1 MYTKVNHIN
10 SAKVWFFLG
19 TITLPLA
26 LVILFEVL
34 KGRQVIIGA
43 WVWSVMAP
51 LEQVLGRLWSLFPV
65 SVAEVFAVLFLSGC
79 TVWLGRAIVLVV
91 HQKKPILFLRRL
103 GFVPNVIFPCAALT
117 DKDTG
122 RVAVYYGAA
131 DSYVGLAFTYMD
143 EIVDYIKNNSV
154 VTSADTEIGIR

>member
-34 KGRQVIIGA
+34 KGRQVVIGA

-103 GFVPNVIFPCAALT
+103 LGLGIVWLWLWAGLCWFWNAAYYVP
-117 DKDTG
+117 
-122 RVAVYYGAA
+122 
-131 DSYVGLAFTYMD
+131 S
-143 EIVDYIKNNSV
+143 
-154 VTSADTEIGIR
+154 